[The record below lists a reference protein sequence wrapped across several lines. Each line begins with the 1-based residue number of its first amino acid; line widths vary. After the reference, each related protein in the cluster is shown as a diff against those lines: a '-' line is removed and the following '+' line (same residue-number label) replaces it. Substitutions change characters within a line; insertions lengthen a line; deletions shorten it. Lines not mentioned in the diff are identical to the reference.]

1 MKVAVIGAGAM
12 GKAISRGAHDSDPDR
27 WSFVFY
33 DPYEESA
40 KSAAE
45 AVAGT
50 VARHASEA
58 AGQADLVILAVKPQV
73 QARVIRDLEP
83 GNACYISIAAGRS
96 TADIDDDFASAGHSK
111 VPLVRVMPN
120 VNAMV
125 GAATTAVCDN
135 GKVSREQLETA
146 RSLFDAVGT
155 TEEIPEKLF
164 PAFTAMAGCSPAW
177 YFRIAN
183 SLALA
188 GVRQGLTKT
197 QAIRAA
203 ASAMEGSATMLL
215 KALEEGGHAE
225 ALVDQVCSPGGTTI
239 AGLQAAEEAGL
250 SAALD
255 AAVEAAVVRDRELA
269 G

>member
-12 GKAISRGAHDSDPDR
+12 GRAISKGAHSSDPHR
-27 WSFVFY
+27 WSFVFF
-33 DPYEESA
+33 DPYEESSRA
-40 KSAAE
+40 AAE

-50 VARHASEA
+50 VAHSANDA
-58 AGQADLVILAVKPQV
+58 VAQADLVILAVKPQV
-73 QARVIRDLEP
+73 QAQVIRDLEP
-83 GNACYISIAAGRS
+83 GSACYVSIAAGRS
-96 TADIDDDFASAGHSK
+96 TNDIDGDFARAGHESI
-111 VPLVRVMPN
+111 PLVRVMPN

-135 GKVSREQLETA
+135 GKVSEQQLGDA

-155 TEEIPEKLF
+155 TQEIPEKLF

-188 GVRQGLTKT
+188 GVRQGLTKA
-197 QAIRAA
+197 QAIKAA
-203 ASAMEGSATMLL
+203 ASAMEGSAAMLL
-215 KALEEGGHAE
+215 KTLEDGGHAE
-225 ALVDQVCSPGGTTI
+225 VLVDQVCSPGGTTI
-239 AGLQAAEEAGL
+239 AGLLAAEEAGL
-250 SAALD
+250 SVALD
-255 AAVEAAVVRDRELA
+255 AAVDAAVVRDRELA